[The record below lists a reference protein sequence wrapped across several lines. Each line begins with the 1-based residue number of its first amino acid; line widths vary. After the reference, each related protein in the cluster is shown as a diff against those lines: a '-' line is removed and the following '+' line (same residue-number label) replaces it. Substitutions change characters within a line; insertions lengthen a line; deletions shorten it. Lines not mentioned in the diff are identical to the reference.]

1 MAKITLKGNPIKT
14 IGSLPKVGKKA
25 PKFSLIKSDLSKT
38 KLKDFKK
45 HIYYNNMHNELYGG
59 SVQRYNEIVHK
70 IKDICSIT

>member
-38 KLKDFKK
+38 KLKDFK
-45 HIYYNNMHNELYGG
+45 G
-59 SVQRYNEIVHK
+59 SSTETFKLQDAQLKTILFDLTTV
-70 IKDICSIT
+70 